1 MFSISP
7 FSADVFSSLG
17 ISNVEAVSLI
27 EAIAT
32 IESVG
37 SLSVGATSSIEGAAI
52 LDSKGTLTIGGVSAQ
67 LDAVADILANSTVRG
82 EGANI
87 FIWTVPE
94 RGTTWSFPDSY
105 NGDKLIWVIPVDAGI
120 SIWNFSEQYSGKKLI
135 WTIPPDVGQSTWT
148 LPN

>member
-37 SLSVGATSSIEGAAI
+37 SLNIGATSSIEGAAI
-52 LDSKGTLTIGGVSAQ
+52 LSSNGTLTIGGVSAQ

-82 EGANI
+82 EDANI

-105 NGDKLIWVIPVDAGI
+105 NVDKLIWVIPVDVGI

>member
-37 SLSVGATSSIEGAAI
+37 SVAIGATSSIEGAAI
-52 LDSKGTLTIGGVSAQ
+52 LSSNGTLTIGGSSAQ

-82 EGANI
+82 EDANI

-105 NGDKLIWVIPVDAGI
+105 NGDKLVWVIPVDVGI

>member
-37 SLSVGATSSIEGAAI
+37 SLNMGATSSIEGAAI
-52 LDSKGTLTIGGVSAQ
+52 LDSKGTLTIGGSSAQ
-67 LDAVADILANSTVRG
+67 LDAVADILANATVRG
-82 EGANI
+82 ENANI

>member
-1 MFSISP
+1 MFLISP

-32 IESVG
+32 IESVC
-37 SLSVGATSSIEGAAI
+37 SLSMGANSSIEGAAI
-52 LDSKGTLTIGGVSAQ
+52 LSSKGTLTIGGASAR
-67 LDAVADILANSTVRG
+67 LDAVVDILANATVRG
-82 EGANI
+82 EEAKI

-94 RGTTWSFPDSY
+94 RGTTWSFSEAY
-105 NGDKLIWVIPVDAGI
+105 YGDKLIWVIPVD
-120 SIWNFSEQYSGKKLI
+120 
-135 WTIPPDVGQSTWT
+135 VGGSTWT

>member
-7 FSADVFSSLG
+7 FSADVFSSFG
-17 ISNVEAVSLI
+17 ISIVEAGSLI

-37 SLSVGATSSIEGAAI
+37 SLSMGATSSIEGAAI
-52 LDSKGTLTIGGVSAQ
+52 LSSKGTLTIGGASAR
-67 LDAVADILANSTVRG
+67 LDAVVDILANATVRG
-82 EGANI
+82 EEAKI

-94 RGTTWSFPDSY
+94 RGTTWSFSEGY
-105 NGDKLIWVIPVDAGI
+105 NGDKLIWVIPVD
-120 SIWNFSEQYSGKKLI
+120 
-135 WTIPPDVGQSTWT
+135 VGGSTWT

>member
-37 SLSVGATSSIEGAAI
+37 SLNIGATSSIEGAAI
-52 LDSKGTLTIGGVSAQ
+52 LSSNGTLTIGGVSAQ

-82 EGANI
+82 EDANI

-105 NGDKLIWVIPVDAGI
+105 NGDKLIWVIPVDVGI

-148 LPN
+148 MPN

>member
-37 SLSVGATSSIEGAAI
+37 SLNMGATSSIEGAAI
-52 LDSKGTLTIGGVSAQ
+52 LDSKGTLTIGGSSAQ
-67 LDAVADILANSTVRG
+67 LDAVVDILANATVRG
-82 EGANI
+82 ENANI

-94 RGTTWSFPDSY
+94 RGTTWSFSDSY
-105 NGDKLIWVIPVDAGI
+105 NGDKLVWVIPVDVGI
-120 SIWNFSEQYSGKKLI
+120 GIWNFSEQYSGKKLI

>member
-37 SLSVGATSSIEGAAI
+37 SVSIGATSSIEGAAI
-52 LDSKGTLTIGGVSAQ
+52 LSSKGTLTIGGSSAS
-67 LDAVADILANSTVRG
+67 LDAVADILANATVRG
-82 EGANI
+82 EEAKI

-94 RGTTWSFPDSY
+94 RGTTWSFSEAY
-105 NGDKLIWVIPVDAGI
+105 NGDKLIWVIPVD
-120 SIWNFSEQYSGKKLI
+120 
-135 WTIPPDVGQSTWT
+135 VGGSTWT

>member
-37 SLSVGATSSIEGAAI
+37 SLNIGATSSIEGAAI
-52 LDSKGTLTIGGVSAQ
+52 LDSKGTLTIGGSSAQ
-67 LDAVADILANSTVRG
+67 LDAVADILANATVRG
-82 EGANI
+82 ENANI

-105 NGDKLIWVIPVDAGI
+105 NGDKLIWVIPVDVGI

>member
-1 MFSISP
+1 MFSKSP

-37 SLSVGATSSIEGAAI
+37 SLNMGATSSIEGAAI
-52 LDSKGTLTIGGVSAQ
+52 LDSKGTLTIGGSSAQ
-67 LDAVADILANSTVRG
+67 LDAVADILANATVRG
-82 EGANI
+82 ENANI